1 MPNVARRPRNSVNDR
16 PGRLKLL
23 LRRGKRRLRPAGW
36 VIFAIAVVMFG
47 YGAMHSAA
55 PGGWLA
61 AMREHFGRAAA
72 VAGLRVTDVVIEGRA
87 NTPEPLLRAAIGVSK
102 GDPILGFSLADARAR
117 IETLTWVEHATVER
131 RLPGTIVVKLDERR
145 PFAVWQNQGK
155 FALIDRDGLLVTD
168 QDVSQFRHLPLVVGA
183 GAPGAATL
191 LLDALMARP
200 ALQSRVIAAVRV
212 GERRWNL
219 HLNTGTDVLLPEGH
233 EAAALDR
240 LAQLQQDH
248 ALLDRPLQV
257 VDLRLPDRLVI
268 RPRPE
273 AHPDAAQNPAP
284 TGAGA
289 GAGAGKN
296 PT

>member
-1 MPNVARRPRNSVNDR
+1 MPNVARRPRNSVSDR
-16 PGRLKLL
+16 PSWVKLL
-23 LRRGKRRLRPAGW
+23 LRRQKRRLRPAGW
-36 VIFAIAVVMFG
+36 ILFGVVVLLLG
-47 YGAMHSAA
+47 YGLVHSAA

-61 AMREHFGRAAA
+61 SARERLGKATA

-87 NTPEPLLRAAIGVSK
+87 NTPEPLLRAAIGVSR
-102 GDPILGFSLADARAR
+102 GDAILGFSVSDARAR

-183 GAPGAATL
+183 GAPGAATA
-191 LLDALMARP
+191 LLDALTARP

-219 HLNTGTDVLLPEGH
+219 RLNTGCDVLLPEGH

-240 LAQLQQDH
+240 LQQLQQDH
-248 ALLDRPLQV
+248 ALLDRPMQV
-257 VDLRLPDRLVI
+257 IDLRLPDRLVV
-268 RPRPE
+268 RPKPE
-273 AHPDAAQNPAP
+273 VAQAP
-284 TGAGA
+284 PIQAGT
-289 GAGAGKN
+289 GKN